1 MPADDLQASTDM
13 LLAGDQKETAKGRSR
28 ISPAITAAAIADIV
42 ARLLDGK
49 RVRRSLPGRGQL
61 HIDRQLPFLIV
72 YRRPV
77 DGNDAGTALL
87 VKGEASYLTAPGGR
101 DLHASLQSLVKTIA
115 GKVGGLFGAFLVIEV
130 WAGTSDIPASI
141 HEDFRPGFRV
151 FTYRADASTATV
163 QALDE
168 SLRRVTTKG
177 LSASV
182 AIVPVGEIRPPGL
195 RQLIKKKESAGL
207 HIRHLGLEVKPVYRN
222 AGDEEYPLIRR
233 ALHRGL
239 AQAIKQGVF
248 EFTRNET
255 THRPASY
262 QSLGPRSFVKS
273 VWQVDKQLAE
283 VSNQF
288 DFLLSITPTN
298 SDAAWSAFRR
308 SRFAVEPKFTYRPLP
323 VEPSKLKRMLFR
335 VPIERV
341 SDPVLEQLFRSQ
353 QNELD
358 RKLTMLDERGTRIF
372 LYGSLMLYGTIDARL
387 HGAAE
392 TILSRFSPRSRE
404 SSRGGYVDATEFV
417 ARANEQLEQYR
428 ASHAGLTSKATVRED
443 MVGLMVSRGNL
454 LIGSSVRT
462 ARSRVEALIAHEVG
476 THIVTWFNG
485 KAQPFRQL
493 YVGLPN
499 YDELQEGLAVLAEYL
514 VGGLSM
520 PRMRLLAARVIAAK
534 ALVDGAS
541 FIDVF
546 RLLNK
551 GHGFEQRIAFSI
563 TTRIFRS
570 GGYIKDAVYLR
581 GLLGIMDYLKN
592 DGDIE
597 PLFIGKFGME
607 HLPIIKELQY
617 REVLKPPVIRPHY
630 LDLPAAQTRLQKLRD
645 GISILDLVERKK

>member
-1 MPADDLQASTDM
+1 MPADDLQASADI
-13 LLAGDQKETAKGRSR
+13 LLAADQKETETGRSR
-28 ISPAITAAAIADIV
+28 KSPAITAETIADIV
-42 ARLLDGK
+42 ARLLEGK
-49 RVRRSLPGRGQL
+49 RVRRSLPGWGQL
-61 HIDRQLPFLIV
+61 HIDRQLPFLIA
-72 YRRPV
+72 YRRPA
-77 DGNDAGTALL
+77 DGKDAGTALL

-101 DLHASLQSLVKTIA
+101 DLHASLQSLVKAIA
-115 GKVGGLFGAFLVIEV
+115 VNVGGLFGSFLVIEV
-130 WAGTSDIPASI
+130 WAGRTGNPASN
-141 HEDFRPGFRV
+141 HEDFRPGFRI
-151 FTYRADASTATV
+151 FTYRAEASTATV

-168 SLRRVTTKG
+168 SLRRVTTKR
-177 LSASV
+177 LPASV

-195 RQLIKKKESAGL
+195 RQLITKKECNTL
-207 HIRHLGLEVKPVYRN
+207 RIHHVGLEVKPVYRSADN
-222 AGDEEYPLIRR
+222 EEFPLIRR

-239 AQAIKQGVF
+239 ARAIKQGIF
-248 EFTRNET
+248 EFTRRET
-255 THRPASY
+255 THRPDNY

-273 VWQVDKQLAE
+273 VWQVDKELAE

-298 SDAAWSAFRR
+298 SDSAWSAFRR
-308 SRFAVEPKFTYRPLP
+308 SRFSVEPQFTYRPLP
-323 VEPSKLKRMLFR
+323 VEPSKLKRTLFR
-335 VPIERV
+335 IPIERV
-341 SDPVLEQLFRSQ
+341 ADPVLGQLFRSQ

-358 RKLTMLDERGTRIF
+358 RKLTMLDERGTPIF
-372 LYGSLMLYGTIDARL
+372 LYGGLMLYGKIDARL
-387 HGAAE
+387 HEAAE
-392 TILSRFSPRSRE
+392 TILSRLSPRSRD
-404 SSRGGYVDATEFV
+404 SSRGGHVDAAGFV

-428 ASHAGLTSKATVRED
+428 VGQPGLTSKATVRED

-462 ARSRVEALIAHEVG
+462 ARSRVDALIAHEVG

-493 YVGLPN
+493 YIGLPN

-514 VGGLSM
+514 VGGLSK
-520 PRMRLLAARVIAAK
+520 PRMRLLAARVVAAK

-551 GHGFEQRIAFSI
+551 GYAFEQRVAFSI

-592 DGDIE
+592 GGDIE

-617 REVLKPPVIRPHY
+617 RKVLKPPAIRPHY
-630 LDLPAAQTRLQKLRD
+630 LDLPAAQGRLQKLRG
-645 GISILDLVERKK
+645 GISILDLVERK